1 MTAIPA
7 EITAEWICTRCG
19 STNRRLVPA
28 GTTRAEDVCLA
39 CHTRHEIEADARPV
53 RWRARSKNRRSDKW
67 LARK

>member
-7 EITAEWICTRCG
+7 ETTAEWVCTRCG

-28 GTTRAEDVCLA
+28 GATRAEDACL
-39 CHTRHEIEADARPV
+39 CCRTRHEIFPDARPV
-53 RWRARSKNRRSDKW
+53 RWRAQARSRSSDSW